1 MRFAL
6 RCGAA
11 LAVLVPVASP
21 LPALAAPAASADEA
35 QPGDPP
41 PPVASAP
48 QQQIVV
54 TASPFA
60 HARDETPAI
69 VAKVDA
75 EQILKS
81 GGSSIGEALAN
92 IPGVSSSGFAA
103 GASRPIIRGMDSARV
118 RMLEDGTS
126 SSDVSDI
133 GPDHGVPI
141 DPLAARSIEVV
152 RGAGTLR
159 YGSQA
164 IGGVVNVL
172 NNRVP
177 LTLGSTPLAAEAS
190 GTYATVSDTIQGAA
204 LVDARAGNVALHA
217 DGFVRDSGDYDT
229 PLGRQANSFFHGS
242 GESAGASWF
251 LGDGKSRIGA
261 AVVRYD
267 SRYGVPSDVTSIVM
281 RQTKFLTKSSF
292 DLGTGALKAFTLDG
306 SYADYQH
313 QERNPDGSVNST
325 FKNKEYDV
333 RGELVANP
341 VGPFSNIA
349 VGGEYQ
355 HRAFSA
361 LGEGGDY
368 LSPAT
373 ARSIA
378 GYVFADARL
387 GQRFHLEAS
396 GRVESVRIDG
406 TPVTDLPT
414 RVSYTP
420 LSGAIGVLYEPAGA
434 VKLGLTFA
442 STARAP
448 ALTELFARGPHDGP
462 GTYELGDAG
471 LRPERANSLEGSL
484 RVRQGAFRFD
494 GSVYATWFRNYI
506 YGDLTGLRCDDGG
519 VCGSDG
525 DLRQL
530 FYRQQG
536 AHFRGVE
543 GEARYEVLRS
553 GAGTL
558 VAKVTGDV
566 TRATL
571 DDGSN
576 VPRIPPWRAGGGL
589 AWEGDRFDAGVNLVH
604 AGRQNHFGRFDTA
617 TPGYD
622 ALDVQASWRPFR
634 ALPGV
639 ELAVVGQN
647 LTNAVQRNAASLNK
661 DLVVSPGRN
670 VRFVLKVATF

>member
-1 MRFAL
+1 MRFVFPTSVAL
-6 RCGAA
+6 AA
-11 LAVLVPVASP
+11 LTPTL
-21 LPALAAPAASADEA
+21 ALAAPDAAVAADDGQQQSPAAQSA
-35 QPGDPP
+35 
-41 PPVASAP
+41 

-103 GASRPIIRGMDSARV
+103 GASRPIIRGMDSTRV

-177 LTLGSTPLAAEAS
+177 LTLSSTPLAAEAS
-190 GTYATVSDTIQGAA
+190 GTYASVSDTWQGAG
-204 LVDARAGNVALHA
+204 LVDAKAGNVALHA
-217 DGFVRDSGDYDT
+217 DGFVRDSSDYDT
-229 PLGRQANSFFHGS
+229 PLGRQANSFFRGS

-261 AVVRYD
+261 AVVQYD
-267 SRYGVPSDVTSIVM
+267 ARYGIPSDITYIDM
-281 RQTKFLTKSSF
+281 KQTKVLTKSYF
-292 DLGTGALKAFTLDG
+292 DLGSGAFKAFTLDG
-306 SYADYQH
+306 SYANYQH
-313 QERNPDGSVNST
+313 QEKNPDGSTNST
-325 FKNKEYDV
+325 FKNKEYDA
-333 RGELVANP
+333 RAELVANP
-341 VGPFSNIA
+341 IGPFSNIA
-349 VGGEYQ
+349 LGSEYQ

-373 ARSIA
+373 ARTIA
-378 GYVFADARL
+378 GYVFTDAKL
-387 GQRFHLEAS
+387 GRRFHLEAS
-396 GRVESVRIDG
+396 GRIESVAISG
-406 TPVTDLPT
+406 TPVNDLPT

-420 LSGAIGVLYEPAGA
+420 VSGAIGVLYEPAGA

-448 ALTELFARGPHDGP
+448 ALTELFARGAHDGP
-462 GTYELGDAG
+462 GTYELGDAT
-471 LRPERANSLEGSL
+471 LKPERANSLEGSL
-484 RVRQGAFRFD
+484 RIRKGPFRFD
-494 GSVYATWFRNYI
+494 GSVYATWFNNYI
-506 YGDLTGLRCDDGG
+506 YGDLTGKLCDDAG
-519 VCGSDG
+519 VCGTDG
-525 DLRQL
+525 SLRQL

-536 AHFRGVE
+536 ARFRGVE
-543 GEARYEVLRS
+543 GEAHYDLLR
-553 GAGTL
+553 GQGGTL
-558 VAKVTGDV
+558 SAKLMGDV

-576 VPRIPPWRAGGGL
+576 VPRIPPWRMGGGL
-589 AWEGDRFDAGVNLVH
+589 GWQGDRFDAGINLIH
-604 AGRQNHFGRFDTA
+604 AGRQSHFGRFDSA
-617 TPGYD
+617 TPAYD
-622 ALDVQASWRPFR
+622 ALDAQASWRPFR
-634 ALPGV
+634 NLPGV
-639 ELAVVGQN
+639 EFAIVGQN

-661 DLVVSPGRN
+661 DLVISPGRN
-670 VRFVLKVATF
+670 VRFVIKVATF